1 MTAKWK
7 RHERIKDN
15 PSDVRFE
22 EAEAWLLSFGFQ
34 KREAKG
40 SHKVFTHPQWDG
52 RLTMQ
57 EHRGK
62 AKAYQI
68 RQALRAIEEIHDV

>member
-1 MTAKWK
+1 MAFLCRVSRT
-7 RHERIKDN
+7 
-15 PSDVRFE
+15 
-22 EAEAWLLSFGFQ
+22 
-34 KREAKG
+34 G

-68 RQALRAIEEIHDV
+68 RQALRAIKEIHNV